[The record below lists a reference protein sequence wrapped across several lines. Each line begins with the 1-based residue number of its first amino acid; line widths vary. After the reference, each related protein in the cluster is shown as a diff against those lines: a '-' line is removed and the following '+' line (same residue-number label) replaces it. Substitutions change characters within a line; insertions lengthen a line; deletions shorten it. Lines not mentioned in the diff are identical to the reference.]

1 MEILKN
7 VRRGSLT
14 FIRYDV
20 SVYEDDVLIESF
32 YCDYHLTSY
41 LCEEKEIDDF
51 IERRF
56 KERELHSKQR
66 VDDNRPE

>member
-1 MEILKN
+1 M
-7 VRRGSLT
+7 
-14 FIRYDV
+14 

-32 YCDYHLTSY
+32 YYDYHLTSY
-41 LCEEKEIDDF
+41 LREEKEIDDF

-66 VDDNRPE
+66 VDDNCPE